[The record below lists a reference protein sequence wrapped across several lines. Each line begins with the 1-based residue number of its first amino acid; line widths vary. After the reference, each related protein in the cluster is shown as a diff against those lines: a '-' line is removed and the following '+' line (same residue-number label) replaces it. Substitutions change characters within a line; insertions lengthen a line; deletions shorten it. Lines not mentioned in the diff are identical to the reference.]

1 MVKCILATTE
11 GFLQYGKA
19 CISFAW
25 TPHPYI
31 WRFFVASIFFI
42 CLRPPIKSGNLARK
56 ADIDILN
63 KFVKDTL
70 QGTIYK
76 DDGQITTLD
85 GAKKCLDSVC
95 GGSGYIGLIIEVLS
109 EENE

>member
-1 MVKCILATTE
+1 MK
-11 GFLQYGKA
+11 
-19 CISFAW
+19 
-25 TPHPYI
+25 P
-31 WRFFVASIFFI
+31 
-42 CLRPPIKSGNLARK
+42 GNLAKK
-56 ADIDILN
+56 ADIDILI
-63 KFVKDTL
+63 KFVRDAL

-95 GGSGYIGLIIEVLS
+95 GGSGYIGLILEALS